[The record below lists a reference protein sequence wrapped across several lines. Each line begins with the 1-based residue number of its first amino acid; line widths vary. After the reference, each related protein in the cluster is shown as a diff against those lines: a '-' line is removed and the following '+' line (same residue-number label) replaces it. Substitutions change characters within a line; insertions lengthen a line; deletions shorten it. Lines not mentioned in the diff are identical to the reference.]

1 MVASAAVE
9 VAEVSVE
16 AGEEAV
22 TETTVAAV
30 DSEEDVTEADA
41 AVVVAAVASPGLE
54 TGLAAIAATITLP
67 GGTLVTSVKLRGL
80 TEAVVAAADVA
91 EAVAEDAVV
100 AL

>member
-41 AVVVAAVASPGLE
+41 AVVVAAAASPGLE
-54 TGLAAIAATITLP
+54 TGPAAIAATITLP
-67 GGTLVTSVKLRGL
+67 GGILVTSVKLRGL